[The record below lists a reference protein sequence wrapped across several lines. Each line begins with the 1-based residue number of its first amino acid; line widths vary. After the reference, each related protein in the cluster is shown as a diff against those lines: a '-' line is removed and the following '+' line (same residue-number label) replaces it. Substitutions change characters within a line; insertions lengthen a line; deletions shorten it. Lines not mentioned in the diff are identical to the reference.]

1 MKICNFLKAD
11 HIFLDMN
18 LPDKDDVL
26 RFLADTG
33 YETGLVI
40 NKKGLLDGLLRRER
54 IMSTGVGDGIA
65 MPHAATPDMTDAA
78 VLLVRLAKPVD
89 FDAIDSLP
97 VDIILALILPE
108 GQTHLHLQL
117 LAGLSRLCKN
127 PEFVALIRLSQDS
140 DALWHALQALEEQM
154 PFH

>member
-1 MKICNFLKAD
+1 MKICNFLKAS
-11 HIFLDMN
+11 HIFLDEP
-18 LPDKDDVL
+18 LPDKDNVM

-33 YETGLVI
+33 YEAGLVK
-40 NKKGLLDGLLRRER
+40 NKKGLYDGLLRREE

-65 MPHAATPDMTDAA
+65 MPHAAIADVDEAA
-78 VLLVRLAKPVD
+78 ILLVRLDGAID
-89 FDAIDSLP
+89 FDALDNRP
-97 VDIILALILPE
+97 VDIILALVLPE

-127 PEFVALIRLSQDS
+127 PEFLALIRLSKDPE
-140 DALWHALQALEEQM
+140 ALWQSLCALEDQM

>member
-11 HIFLDMN
+11 HIFLDQP
-18 LPDKDDVL
+18 LPDKDHVL
-26 RFLADTG
+26 RFLAITG
-33 YETGLVI
+33 YEAGLVQ
-40 NKKGLLDGLLRRER
+40 NRKALLDGLLRRER

-65 MPHAATPDMTDAA
+65 LPHAAIPDVEDAA
-78 VLLVRLAKPVD
+78 VLLVRLADPVD
-89 FDAIDSLP
+89 FEAIDNMP
-97 VDIILALILPE
+97 VDIILAMILPE

-127 PEFVALIRLSQDS
+127 PEFLALIRLSQES
-140 DALWHALQALEEQM
+140 DALFQALNTLEEQI

>member
-11 HIFLDMN
+11 HIFLDQP
-18 LPDKDDVL
+18 LPDKDHVL
-26 RFLADTG
+26 RFLAKTG
-33 YETGLVI
+33 YDTGLVP
-40 NKKGLLDGLLRRER
+40 NRKDLLDGLLRRER

-65 MPHAATPDMTDAA
+65 LPHAAISDVTGAA
-78 VLLVRLAKPVD
+78 VLLVRLETPVD
-89 FDAIDSLP
+89 FEALDNLP

-127 PEFVALIRLSQDS
+127 PEFLALIRLSHDS
-140 DALWHALQALEEQM
+140 KALWQGLQTLEEQI

>member
-1 MKICNFLKAD
+1 MKICNFLKAN
-11 HIFLDMN
+11 HIFLDRT
-18 LPDKDDVL
+18 LPGKDDVM

-33 YETGLVI
+33 YETGLVK
-40 NKKGLLDGLLRRER
+40 NKKGLYDGLLRREQ

-65 MPHAATPDMTDAA
+65 MPHAAIPDVEDAA
-78 VLLVRLAKPVD
+78 ILLVRLDGPID
-89 FDAIDSLP
+89 FDAIDNLP

-127 PEFVALIRLSQDS
+127 PEFLALIRLSRDS
-140 DALWHALQALEEQM
+140 EALWQSLYALEDQI

>member
-11 HIFLDMN
+11 HIFLDRD

-33 YETGLVI
+33 YETGLVK
-40 NKKGLLDGLLRRER
+40 NRKGLLDGLLRRER

-65 MPHAATPDMTDAA
+65 LPHAATPDVTNAA
-78 VLLVRLAKPVD
+78 VLLVRLSNPVD
-89 FDAIDSLP
+89 FDAIDNLP

-108 GQTHLHLQL
+108 GQTHLHLQI

-127 PEFVALIRLSQDS
+127 PEFLALIRLSQDS
-140 DALWHALQALEEQM
+140 AALCSALQTLEDQI

>member
-11 HIFLDMN
+11 HIFLDMR
-18 LPDKDDVL
+18 LPDKDDIL

-33 YETGLVI
+33 YETGLVQS
-40 NKKGLLDGLLRRER
+40 KKGLLDGLLRRER

-65 MPHAATPDMTDAA
+65 LPHAATPDVTDAA
-78 VLLVRLAKPVD
+78 VLLVRLAGPVD
-89 FDAIDSLP
+89 FDAIDNLP
-97 VDIILALILPE
+97 VDIVLALILPE

-127 PEFVALIRLSQDS
+127 PEFLALIRLSQDS
-140 DALWHALQALEEQM
+140 DALWQALQTLEEQM

>member
-11 HIFLDMN
+11 HVFLDQP

-26 RFLADTG
+26 RFLAEMG
-33 YETGLVI
+33 YEAGLVK

-65 MPHAATPDMTDAA
+65 LPHAAIPDVEGAA
-78 VLLVRLAKPVD
+78 VLLVRLADPID
-89 FDAIDSLP
+89 FEAIDNLP

-127 PEFVALIRLSQDS
+127 PEFLALIRLSQDS
-140 DALWHALQALEEQM
+140 NALWQALQTLEEQI

>member
-11 HIFLDMN
+11 HVFLDKT
-18 LPDKDDVL
+18 LPNKDDVL
-26 RFLADTG
+26 RFLADAG
-33 YETGLVI
+33 YSNGLVK

-65 MPHAATPDMTDAA
+65 LPHAATPDVADAA
-78 VLLVRLAKPVD
+78 VLLVRLKDPID
-89 FDAIDSLP
+89 FDALDNLP

-127 PEFVALIRLSQDS
+127 PEFLALIRLSRDPKT
-140 DALWHALQALEEQM
+140 LWNSLQTLEDQI

>member
-11 HIFLDMN
+11 HIFLDTP
-18 LPDKDDVL
+18 LPDKEDVL

-33 YETGLVI
+33 YETGLVK
-40 NKKGLLDGLLRRER
+40 NKKELLGGLLRRER

-65 MPHAATPDMTDAA
+65 MPHAAIPDVSDAA
-78 VLLVRLAKPVD
+78 VLLVRLSDAID
-89 FDAIDSLP
+89 FDALDNRP

-127 PEFVALIRLSQDS
+127 PEFLALIRLSRDS
-140 DALWHALQALEEQM
+140 EALWHALQRLEEQI